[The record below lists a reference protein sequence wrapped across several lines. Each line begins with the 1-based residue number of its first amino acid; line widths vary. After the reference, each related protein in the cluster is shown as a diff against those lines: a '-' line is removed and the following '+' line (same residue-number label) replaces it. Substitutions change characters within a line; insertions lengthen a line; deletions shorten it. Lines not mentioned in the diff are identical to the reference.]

1 MRECVTFAIP
11 ALLFTL
17 AFPMNIPRSRENFLQ
32 EISQSDDR
40 INLAK
45 AALYIAQEE
54 YPNLD
59 IHFYINIL
67 DGIAYEIEKRLPQER
82 YPLRIIQTIN
92 QYLYDDL
99 GYKGNNDNYYDP
111 RNSFLN
117 DVIDR
122 RTGIPITLSLVY
134 LEIARRLD
142 FHLVGVN
149 MPGHFLIRPQFKDVG
164 IFVDTF
170 NRGDIL
176 FEEDCQT
183 RLTQIYG
190 YSIQLEPNFTEPVS
204 HRQLLGRMLTNLKL
218 IYLNLQDLSR
228 ALATV
233 ELILLLFPET
243 PRELR
248 DRGLLYYQ
256 LGYSSRAYQDLG
268 VYLGMVP
275 NADDADII
283 NRLLQQLSREI

>member
-1 MRECVTFAIP
+1 
-11 ALLFTL
+11 
-17 AFPMNIPRSRENFLQ
+17 MNIPRSRQNFLQ
-32 EISQSDDR
+32 EISQPDNQ
-40 INLAK
+40 INLTK

-59 IHFYINIL
+59 IHIYLNIL
-67 DGIAYEIEKRLPQER
+67 DAIAKEIEKRLPKER
-82 YPLRIIQTIN
+82 YPLRTIQIIN
-92 QYLYDDL
+92 QYLYDEL
-99 GYKGNNDNYYDP
+99 GYTGNNDNYYDP

-117 DVIDR
+117 EVIDR

-170 NRGDIL
+170 NRGEIL
-176 FEEDCQT
+176 FEEDCKT
-183 RLTQIYG
+183 RLTEIYG
-190 YSIQLEPNFTEPVS
+190 YQVKLQPSFTEPVS
-204 HRQLLGRMLTNLKL
+204 HRQLLARILTNLKL
-218 IYLNLQDLSR
+218 IYLNCQDLPR

-233 ELILLLFPET
+233 ERILLLFPET

-256 LGYSSRAYQDLG
+256 LGSSSRAYRDLG
-268 VYLGMVP
+268 VYLAMVP